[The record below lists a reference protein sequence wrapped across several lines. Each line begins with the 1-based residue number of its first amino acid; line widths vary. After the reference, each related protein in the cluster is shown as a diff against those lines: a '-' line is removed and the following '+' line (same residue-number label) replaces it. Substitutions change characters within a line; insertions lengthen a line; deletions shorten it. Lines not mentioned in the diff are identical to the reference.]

1 MKQIFI
7 IGAGGHARACIDII
21 ESTKLFKILALVDSK
36 KNQKKIFKYKNI
48 NEKLLLKKNKKKFKK
63 INLIIGI
70 GQIKNN
76 SLRKKKYIEFKRN
89 GFKFPKVTSKFSYIS
104 KYSKLAEGTLVCH
117 HVVINS
123 GVRIGVNCIINNK
136 ALIEHD
142 VIIGNHCHIS
152 TGALINGGVVI
163 GSNTFIGSGT
173 IIKENVKIGSDCV
186 VGAGLTIKKNIKSN
200 SLVK

>member
-1 MKQIFI
+1 MNSIV
-7 IGAGGHARACIDII
+7 IGSGFGGIAAALRLKAKGHDVTLIEKHPDLGGRAR
-21 ESTKLFKILALVDSK
+21 V
-36 KNQKKIFKYKNI
+36 
-48 NEKLLLKKNKKKFKK
+48 
-63 INLIIGI
+63 
-70 GQIKNN
+70 
-76 SLRKKKYIEFKRN
+76 FKRN